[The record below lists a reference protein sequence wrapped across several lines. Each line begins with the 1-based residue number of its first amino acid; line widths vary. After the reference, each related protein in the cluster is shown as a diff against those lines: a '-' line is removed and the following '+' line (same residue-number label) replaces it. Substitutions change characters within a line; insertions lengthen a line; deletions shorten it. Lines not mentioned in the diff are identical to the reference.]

1 MARSAGGGPVES
13 AARPGRAA
21 ATIAVGGSCRSATSP
36 ARSDMP
42 SHDGRFK
49 QLERKLHVKNVMIRE
64 ALAEFMGTFLLVLFG
79 CGSVA
84 QVELSDGTKGRF
96 LTINLAF
103 GFAVTMG
110 AYCAAG
116 VSGAHLNPAVSMAL
130 AVLGR
135 FSWSKF
141 PLYVTAQLLGAFM
154 GAGTVFGLY
163 YGALTRLSRFFADA
177 FMYVSK
183 GNLTLQLAGVFATF
197 PSPHLSIGNGFVDQL
212 IGTAAL
218 LVCILAV
225 IDKRN
230 SPAPRGMQP
239 FLIGLI
245 VVLIGLS
252 MGFNAGY
259 AVNPARDLGPRIF
272 TALAGWG
279 WQVFSAGNYWSWVPV
294 VAPML
299 GGVLGAFI
307 YEIFIGL
314 HLPEEPA
321 SSGPE
326 PGTPRSHQE
335 LAKLQ
340 ANMADA
346 MC

>member
-1 MARSAGGGPVES
+1 MYQMRATATARRAQPRVQHLHPPPPSSPSSSSASSVSASRS
-13 AARPGRAA
+13 AARTAK
-21 ATIAVGGSCRSATSP
+21 P
-36 ARSDMP
+36 ADMP

-163 YGALTRLSRFFADA
+163 YDA